1 MAIVKAVKVNLTA
14 GRIADL
20 QCPEGKT
27 RIYLWCAEVKGLG
40 VIATTKGAKS
50 YIFQAKVKSKSMRLT
65 IGDVGAWSISAAQ
78 KEARR
83 LQTVIDQGDDP
94 RQVKADKAA
103 VKEAAIRA
111 KEAEAFA
118 LLTQQTRESVTLG
131 MAWDEYLKV
140 RKPFWGKLHYAD
152 HVTAMQAGGIK
163 RTRSH
168 KMTEP
173 GTLASLATVRLIDL
187 SPEIMTEW
195 AKVEAKKRP
204 GRARLASRLLTV
216 FITWCAEYPAYRGIV
231 ISNPAKSKAIREILG
246 KPQKKDD
253 ALEKEQLPAWFAA
266 VKQIENPV
274 ISAYLQS
281 LLLTGGRTNELTGV
295 RWEDVDFQWSKLTI
309 RDKMEGLRVIPLTPY
324 LAHLLAALP
333 RRNEFVFSSPSAASG
348 HLTDPHDANYRVCAA
363 TGLNISL
370 HGLRRSFASLCEWIE
385 VPSGIAA
392 QIQGHKPSG
401 VREKHYI
408 RRPLDLL
415 RMWHV
420 KIEAWILEQAGIQF
434 VPVQAGL
441 RVVA

>member
-1 MAIVKAVKVNLTA
+1 MAIVKADKVKLTA
-14 GRIADL
+14 GRVSGF
-20 QCPEGKT
+20 QCPEDKA
-27 RIYLWCAEVKGLG
+27 RAYLWCAEVKGLG
-40 VIATTKGAKS
+40 LIATTKGAKS
-50 YIFQAKVKSKSMRLT
+50 YIFQAKVKGQSMRLT
-65 IGDVGAWSISAAQ
+65 IGNVSVWSIPAAQ
-78 KEARR
+78 AEARR
-83 LQTVIDQGDDP
+83 LQTVIDNGDDP

-103 VKEAAIRA
+103 AQVAAIQA
-111 KEAEAFA
+111 KEAEAAA
-118 LLTQQTRESVTLG
+118 LVAQQTRESVTLG

-140 RKPFWGKLHYAD
+140 RKPFWGELHYND
-152 HVTAMQAGGIK
+152 HVTAMQAGGIQ

-173 GTLASLATVRLIDL
+173 GTLASLSSVRLIDL
-187 SPEIMTEW
+187 TPEIMTEW
-195 AKVEAKKRP
+195 AKVEGKKRP

-216 FITWCAEYPAYRGIV
+216 FITWCAEYPDYCGIMKN
-231 ISNPAKSKAIREILG
+231 NPAKSKAIREILG

-295 RWEDVDFQWSKLTI
+295 RWEDVDFQWNKLTI
-309 RDKMEGLRVIPLTPY
+309 KDKVEGLRVIPLTPY
-324 LAHLLAALP
+324 LAHLLGSLP

-363 TGLNISL
+363 TGLDVSL

-420 KIEAWILEQAGIQF
+420 KIESWILEQAGIEF
-434 VPVQAGL
+434 IPAPAGL
-441 RVVA
+441 RAVK